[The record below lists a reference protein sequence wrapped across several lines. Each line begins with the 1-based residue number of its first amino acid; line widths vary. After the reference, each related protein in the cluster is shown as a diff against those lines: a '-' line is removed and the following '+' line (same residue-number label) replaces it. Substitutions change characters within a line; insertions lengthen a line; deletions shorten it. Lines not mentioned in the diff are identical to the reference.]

1 MDTPAP
7 GPKVTLIIVTYN
19 SAAIVGKTLES
30 IKAQT
35 YPEPL
40 VQTVIVDNASQDNT
54 VRLVRETYPWVTVI
68 PETINH
74 GFARGNNIALRRYHA
89 DYFALVNADVVLHPD
104 WLAEIIRTMESDAS
118 IGVAGS
124 KIFYGNR
131 VLLQHTGGMFRENAL
146 TYHLGVNEFDI
157 GQYDTQRDIDYAI
170 GAAFVTR
177 GGLARSLGYLPE
189 AYFMY
194 FEEAEYCVRVRQAG
208 RRVVYVPTAVAYHD
222 EKHSQSGSFSLR
234 FLLLYHRARYLFA
247 LRMMTTTGERQRFCR
262 AEREWL
268 RQSARDWRYRLLLL
282 RSLLMNW
289 PYLKTEPWLIRVWWP
304 FGNP

>member
-1 MDTPAP
+1 MNYITPP
-7 GPKVTLIIVTYN
+7 PHVTLILVAYN
-19 SAAIVGKTLES
+19 SAAFVA
-30 IKAQT
+30 KALDSVKSQT
-35 YPEPL
+35 YPAEAIH
-40 VQTVIVDNASQDNT
+40 TVVVDNASQDDT
-54 VRLVRETYPWVTVI
+54 VRLIHETYPWATLI

-74 GFARGNNIALRRYHA
+74 GFARGNNLAMRCHPA

-104 WLAEIIRTMESDAS
+104 WLANIIRVLEADAS

-157 GQYDTQRDIDYAI
+157 GQYDAQCDIDYAM

-177 GGLARSLGYLPE
+177 GGLARSLNYLPE

-194 FEEAEYCVRVRQAG
+194 YEEAEYCVRVRRAG
-208 RRVVYVPTAVAYHD
+208 HRVVYVPTAIAYHD
-222 EKHSQSGSFSLR
+222 EKYSQSGKGASWR
-234 FLLLYHRARYLFA
+234 FLSLYHRARYLFV
-247 LRMMTTTGERQRFCR
+247 LRTMNTPEERQQFCR

-268 RQSARDWRYRLLLL
+268 RRYARGGHYQILLLQ
-282 RSLLMNW
+282 SLLANW
-289 PYLKTEPWLIRVWWP
+289 PQLKADPWLLRAWSP
-304 FGNP
+304 F

>member
-1 MDTPAP
+1 MDPHAPTPT
-7 GPKVTLIIVTYN
+7 VTLIIVTYN

-35 YPEPL
+35 YP
-40 VQTVIVDNASQDNT
+40 QASIHTVIVDNASRDNT
-54 VRLVRETYPWVTVI
+54 VRLVRENYPWVTVI
-68 PETINH
+68 PESTNH
-74 GFARGNNIALRRYHA
+74 GFARGNNIAMRRHPA
-89 DYFALVNADVVLHPD
+89 DFFALVNADVVLHPD
-104 WLAEIIRTMESDAS
+104 WLAEAIRAMGSDAS
-118 IGVAGS
+118 IGVTGS

-131 VLLQHTGGMFRENAL
+131 VLLQHAGGMFRENAL

-157 GQYDTQRDIDYAI
+157 GQHDTPRDIDYAI

-177 GGLARSLGYLPE
+177 GDLARSLGYLPE

-194 FEEAEYCVRVRQAG
+194 FEEAEYCVRVRRAG
-208 RRVVYVPTAVAYHD
+208 RRVVYTPTAVAYHD

-247 LRMMTTTGERQRFCR
+247 LRVMTTADERQRFCR

-289 PYLKTEPWLIRVWWP
+289 SYLKAEPWLLRVWWP